1 MIRRG
6 RKIKLKHPVLLAAWP
21 GMGSVA
27 YQTASYLVNK
37 LGAKEFARIPSFQY
51 YFPTE
56 VRATKSIIQRPALPQ
71 NKLYYWSSPELPHDL
86 LIFLG
91 DAQPEP
97 SRQYEFAK
105 FVSAIAEKMNVELIY
120 TFAGMLIKEE
130 RQEDLRVWAVATH
143 AKLLKELE
151 QHNVKPMGEA
161 RISGLNGLLL
171 GAAKAKDIPGV
182 CLLGELPFFAIQIE
196 YPPSCAAI
204 LRTLKELL
212 HLEIELEDVEKVAEE
227 FKAQIQR
234 IIYHLKGIQKGEES
248 QDFPPAGSQEIMKK
262 IEQELGIKADV
273 PQYIKDKIEMLFHQ
287 TQKDIS
293 KACELKDL
301 LDKWELFKF
310 YEDRFLDLFKKKNQ

>member
-1 MIRRG
+1 MIRPG
-6 RKIKLKHPVLLAAWP
+6 KKIKLKHPILIAAWP

-37 LGAKEFARIPSFQY
+37 LGAKEFAQIPSFQY
-51 YFPTE
+51 YFPGE
-56 VRATKSIIQRPALPQ
+56 VRVTKSVIQRPELPR
-71 NKLYYWSSPELPHDL
+71 NKLYHWSSPQLPHDL
-86 LIFLG
+86 VIFLG
-91 DAQPEP
+91 EAQPEL

-105 FVSAIAEKMNVELIY
+105 FINKIAEQMDIELIY

-130 RQEDLRVWAVATH
+130 RQEDLQVWAVATH
-143 AKLLKELE
+143 SSLLKDL
-151 QHNVKPMGEA
+151 QRHNIKLMGEA

-171 GAAKAKDIPGV
+171 GAAKTKGIPGV

-196 YPPSCAAI
+196 YPPSCVAI

-212 HLEIELEDVEKVAEE
+212 SLDIEMEDIEKVAEE

-234 IIYHLKGIQKGEES
+234 IINHLKGIPKDAELPDS
-248 QDFPPAGSQEIMKK
+248 LPLDNREIMKK
-262 IEQELGIKADV
+262 IEQELGIKAGV
-273 PQYIKDKIEMLFHQ
+273 PQYIKDKIEMLFAQ
-287 TQKDIS
+287 TQKDVS
-293 KACELKDL
+293 KSYELKSL